1 MEFEKKFPITVIV
14 PGIQAFFYAVIKLTI
29 FYELNCCY
37 NTCFL
42 RNKYIGCAVN
52 LSAIPSHRIKSQ
64 WLSGPPKRYH
74 IDTTKTGQLGYQPWR
89 QPFSPRQNKKK
100 ALHKRARTPHPAGSQ
115 AEQQNWCRCPPP
127 RLVDAGG
134 GHHETTAVFCSWA
147 ATD

>member
-42 RNKYIGCAVN
+42 RNKCIGCAVN

-64 WLSGPPKRYH
+64 WLSGPHKRYR

-89 QPFSPRQNKKK
+89 QPFSARQNKKSPPQEGS
-100 ALHKRARTPHPAGSQ
+100 HTPPGWQPGRAAKLVSVS
-115 AEQQNWCRCPPP
+115 PP

-134 GHHETTAVFCSWA
+134 ERHKTTAVFCFLA
-147 ATD
+147 ATG